1 MSLRLDSAARKRG
14 GWKPWIPAFAGM
26 TVALWTA
33 LPVAAQEGEPRYV
46 VEPCCELCPQAANKG
61 AYNTK
66 FLESFTT
73 LIQGKDGWL
82 FRTDDLRTTF
92 GPDELGYRELK
103 RLRNALK
110 KRGTD
115 LVIVYQPPRGMM
127 HADKLPRSA
136 RKSYNVDQARFSFGV
151 VLQKFREIGILAPD
165 LSVLQREPGEP
176 YFFRGDHHWTPY
188 GAQRSARVVAA
199 AIRELP
205 GYQNL
210 PKRKFN
216 TERAGLMVKKGS
228 FYKAASQICGGGYTD
243 QYTDRFATTGD
254 SSDLFADPDIPP
266 VALVGTSNSAGD
278 YNFAGFLQEQ
288 LGLDVYNVSV
298 PGGGH
303 SALLQYLPSPE
314 FQKAP
319 PSVLIWEMQTNH
331 NLSAR
336 NFYRQVVPMVTDG
349 CATKK
354 PILSNRIDLRGARS
368 EVLFNGGGRV
378 LPLLGKDHVID
389 LVFDDKTVRE
399 VEATVWY
406 TNGSKEAI
414 NLRYSGF
421 LDHGGRF
428 VFELRGDEGFGDR
441 TFMSLDVRQPD
452 SLKTGVG
459 LTAKLCSRDEGTGQ
473 QQAAAPAPTASTRHS
488 K

>member
-1 MSLRLDSAARKRG
+1 MMRFVPLLAAALLAAAAAAPASA
-14 GWKPWIPAFAGM
+14 
-26 TVALWTA
+26 
-33 LPVAAQEGEPRYV
+33 QQQSEPRYV
-46 VEPCCELCPQAANKG
+46 VEPCCELCPQASSKG

-66 FLESFTT
+66 FLESFET

-92 GPDELGYRELK
+92 GPDAAGYRELK
-103 RLRNALK
+103 RLRDALK

-127 HADKLPRSA
+127 HSDKLPRAA
-136 RKSYNVDQARFSFGV
+136 RKSYNVDMAKFAFGV
-151 VLQKFREIGILAPD
+151 TLQKFREAGIIAPD
-165 LSVLQREPGEP
+165 LTVLQREPGEP

-188 GAQRSARVVAA
+188 GAQRTAKLVAA

-205 GYQNL
+205 AYQKL

-216 TERAGLMVKKGS
+216 TERAGLLVKKGS

-243 QYTDRFATTGD
+243 QYIDRFATTGD
-254 SSDLFADPDIPP
+254 QTDLFADPDIPP

-278 YNFAGFLQEQ
+278 YNFSGFLSEQ

-303 SALLQYLPSPE
+303 SALLQYLPSDE
-314 FQKAP
+314 FQRAP
-319 PSVLIWEMQTNH
+319 PQVLIWEMQTNH

-336 NFYRQVVPMVTDG
+336 NFYRQVVPMVNNG

-354 PILSNRIDLRGARS
+354 PILSNKIDLRGARS
-368 EVLFNGGGRV
+368 EVLFNGSGKV
-378 LPLLGKDHVID
+378 MPLLGKQHLID
-389 LVFDDKTVRE
+389 LTFDDPTVRE

-406 TNGSKEAI
+406 TNGSKESI

-421 LDHGGRF
+421 LDQGGRF

-452 SLKTGVG
+452 SIKSGVG
-459 LTAKLCSRDEGTGQ
+459 LTAKLCARDEAPGQ
-473 QQAAAPAPTASTRHS
+473 QQASAEPAAKPKGHKR
-488 K
+488 